1 MAQSMLEIVFE
12 LKPRC
17 TLFKR
22 SPPQEFARVMSV
34 AFVERPEVFH
44 DTGNLFAAD
53 RHALAHHAGGTAASS
68 KGSVELLIPAAA
80 TQA

>member
-1 MAQSMLEIVFE
+1 
-12 LKPRC
+12 
-17 TLFKR
+17 
-22 SPPQEFARVMSV
+22 MSV

-53 RHALAHHAGGTAASS
+53 RHALAHHAGGAAASS
-68 KGSVELLIPAAA
+68 KGSVALLIPAAA